1 MKSFFVNEPDLE
13 FGGNGRH
20 IDIRFG
26 LKATGPLDRGTPSA
40 PPIVRVGVVGD
51 AESVSLFREW
61 VDKCRCGIEAKPSTL
76 PMLFTDFPGFGDGQM
91 LPDFV
96 TATSAC
102 REIRGQDIEAWTKTE
117 PRNLM
122 IERSVSRYIDEASD
136 LIGKGG
142 VDAVVCA
149 LGPTL
154 LKCID
159 VGGSEKRGPRSG
171 RRTDHAPGERPLI
184 WHDVLKARAL
194 KLGRP
199 MQMSRPGT
207 FGGPIQR
214 YGKDGKA
221 TLRLQDEATV
231 AWNFFSAMY
240 YKAGGTPWRLAR
252 EASDLLSCYVGI
264 SFFYDQSGEALESS
278 IAQVFNERGE
288 GVIVKG
294 GPAQI
299 NREDRTPHLAKGEA
313 ETLLIRAI
321 KKFRQEHRTNPARLV
336 LHKSSWFDDEER
348 EGFRSAASAENIDT
362 IDMVSIRKSFMR
374 FFREG
379 GHYPPLRGTAIS
391 LSDREVLCYTHSS
404 VDFYRTYPG
413 LYVPKPL
420 LLRLDDCGT
429 NTRDLVKEVLALS
442 KMNWN
447 STHFNHAL
455 PITLAA
461 AADVGSILRHVSGDA
476 PQARY
481 SYYM

>member
-1 MKSFFVNEPDLE
+1 MKTFFVNEPDLE

-26 LKATGPLDRGTPSA
+26 LKATGPLDRGTPNA
-40 PPIVRVGVVGD
+40 PAIVRLGVVGD
-51 AESVSLFREW
+51 AESVGMFRSW
-61 VDKCRCGIEAKPSTL
+61 VDKCRNGIEAKPSTL

-96 TATSAC
+96 TTTSAC
-102 REIRGQDIEAWTKTE
+102 REIRTQDIDLWAKTG
-117 PRNLM
+117 PRDLM
-122 IERSVSRYIDEASD
+122 VERSVSRYLDEAAD
-136 LIGKGG
+136 LIDKGG
-142 VDAVVCA
+142 VDVVVCT

-154 LKCID
+154 LKRID
-159 VGGSEKRGPRSG
+159 VDGPERRGPRSG
-171 RRTDHAPGERPLI
+171 RRTRHAPGERPLV
-184 WHDVLKARAL
+184 WHDVLKAGAL
-194 KLGRP
+194 KLARP
-199 MQMSRPGT
+199 MQLSRPGT

-214 YGKDGKA
+214 FGKDGKA
-221 TLRLQDEATV
+221 TLRLQDDATV
-231 AWNFFSAMY
+231 AWNFFAAMY

-252 EASDLLSCYVGI
+252 DSSELLSCYVGI
-264 SFFYDQSGEALESS
+264 SFFYDQSGETLESS

-299 NREDRTPHLAKGEA
+299 NREDRTPHLSTEEA
-313 ETLLIRAI
+313 ERLLVRAI

-336 LHKSSWFDDEER
+336 LHKSSWFDSKER
-348 EGFRSAASAENIDT
+348 EGFHAAAAAENIDT
-362 IDMVSIRKSFMR
+362 VDMVSIRKSFTR

-379 GHYPPLRGTAIS
+379 GHYPPLRGTAIA
-391 LSDREVLCYTHSS
+391 LSEKEVLCYTHAS

-429 NTRDLVKEVLALS
+429 STRDLIKEVLALS

-447 STHFNHAL
+447 STHFNHSL

-461 AADVGSILRHVSGDA
+461 ADDVGSILRHVSGDA

>member
-1 MKSFFVNEPDLE
+1 MKTFFVNEPELE
-13 FGGNGRH
+13 FGGGGRH
-20 IDIRFG
+20 LDIRFG
-26 LKATGPLDRGTPSA
+26 LKANGALDRGTPSA
-40 PPIVRVGVVGD
+40 PGVVRVGVVGD
-51 AESVSLFREW
+51 SEGVSGFRNW
-61 VDKCRCGIEAKPSTL
+61 VDKCRSGIEAKPSTL

-96 TATSAC
+96 TTNSSC
-102 REIRGQDIEAWTKTE
+102 REIRAQDIDAWAKTE
-117 PRNLM
+117 PRDLM
-122 IERSVSRYIDEASD
+122 VDRSVSRYIDEAGD
-136 LIGKGG
+136 LVDKGG
-142 VDAVVCA
+142 VDVVVCT

-154 LKCID
+154 LKRID
-159 VGGSEKRGPRSG
+159 IDGPEQRGPRSG
-171 RRTDHAPGERPLI
+171 RRTRHGPGARPLV

-194 KLGRP
+194 RLGRP
-199 MQMSRPGT
+199 VQVSRPGT

-231 AWNFFSAMY
+231 AWNFFAAMY
-240 YKAGGTPWRLAR
+240 YKAGGTPWRLSR
-252 EASDLLSCYVGI
+252 DASDLLSCYVGI
-264 SFFYDQSGEALESS
+264 SFFYDQSGETLESS

-299 NREDRTPHLAKGEA
+299 NRLDRTPHLSKEESEG
-313 ETLLIRAI
+313 LLARAI

-336 LHKSSWFDDEER
+336 IHKSSWFDEDEQA
-348 EGFRSAASAENIDT
+348 GFRAAAASENIDT
-362 IDMVSIRKSFMR
+362 VDMVSVRKSFTR
-374 FFREG
+374 FFREE
-379 GHYPPLRGTAIS
+379 GHYPPLRGTAIT
-391 LSDREVLCYTHSS
+391 LSDQEVLCYTHSS

-420 LLRLDDCGT
+420 MLRLDDCGT
-429 NTRDLVKEVLALS
+429 NTRELVKEVLALS

-447 STHFNHAL
+447 STHFNHGL

-461 AADVGSILRHVSGDA
+461 ADDVGSILRHVTGEV
-476 PQARY
+476 PQSRY

>member
-1 MKSFFVNEPDLE
+1 MKSFYVNEPDLE

-26 LKATGPLDRGTPSA
+26 LKANGPLDRGTPAA
-40 PPIVRVGVVGD
+40 PPVVRVGVVGD
-51 AESVSLFREW
+51 AEGVSGFRAW
-61 VDKCRCGIEAKPSTL
+61 VDKCRSGIEAKRSTL

-96 TATSAC
+96 TTNASC
-102 REIRGQDIEAWTKTE
+102 REIRAQDIDTWAKTE
-117 PRNLM
+117 PRELM
-122 IERSVSRYIDEASD
+122 IERSIARYIDEAND
-136 LIGKGG
+136 LIDKGG
-142 VDAVVCA
+142 VDVVVCT

-154 LKCID
+154 LKRID
-159 VGGSEKRGPRSG
+159 IDGPEQRGPRAG
-171 RRTDHAPGERPLI
+171 RRTRQGPDKRPLV
-184 WHDVLKARAL
+184 WHDLLKARAL

-199 MQMSRPGT
+199 IQMSRPGT

-221 TLRLQDEATV
+221 TLRLQDDATV
-231 AWNFFSAMY
+231 AWNFFAAMY
-240 YKAGGTPWRLAR
+240 YKAGGTPWRLSR
-252 EASDLLSCYVGI
+252 DASDLLSCYVGI
-264 SFFYDQSGEALESS
+264 SFFYDQSGETLESS

-294 GPAQI
+294 GPAQV
-299 NREDRTPHLAKGEA
+299 NRDDRTPHLSMDEA
-313 ETLLIRAI
+313 EKLLVRAI

-336 LHKSSWFDDEER
+336 IHKSSWFDEEER
-348 EGFRSAASAENIDT
+348 QGFRAAASSENIDT
-362 IDMVSIRKSFMR
+362 VDMVSIRKSFMR
-374 FFREG
+374 FFRES

-391 LSDREVLCYTHSS
+391 LSEKEVLCYTHSS

-429 NTRDLVKEVLALS
+429 NTRDLVTEVLALS

-461 AADVGSILRHVSGDA
+461 ADDVGRILRHVTGEA